1 MLMRRITA
9 KIFLVPAIML
19 ALSVPVFAAKI
30 PDNVQQFISNDFPK
44 TTFRFDGVIILPD
57 NTIYLPLFPAKIL
70 NPETLAVKQTF
81 PSGKTLASKPN
92 VVILNNDFV
101 LLKVLT
107 DTKGNKTIY
116 KMANPPIELRT
127 GLLPQDML
135 VPKGLVI
142 PENLK
147 AIVGNLEI
155 QTVND
160 PGIRVENSK
169 PVVTQLSGST
179 LKTLSQIPQLKN
191 KSFYVASPYSK
202 NIQVLNLGAKTPEY
216 SLAQTNVPISM
227 KAYDD
232 KFLLV
237 TAYDKNSVD
246 VISLADD
253 QIIKQINIKT
263 QPDEI
268 VIDKNK
274 NIAYISSSID
284 SSIYIVNLETMTL
297 SKQIKITGMCEKL
310 YLSDD
315 GTKLFYYDKK
325 TRDIWAIELD
335 NNYLLKEIGKFP
347 NVSKIV
353 YTGDK
358 IYITSRTKNRI
369 AIIDYNT
376 VGLIGEFEICDKP
389 VDMLAFHGRLYVL
402 GAGDNSIQVI
412 DVKTDILTDSIYLNT
427 NGFSTKINRI
437 ENTNIAL
444 ITDTKASLYT
454 VFDLGT
460 NKVIK
465 TIPID
470 IPANTIVVTEKVK
483 KINSSK

>member
-1 MLMRRITA
+1 MKQLKNIATKLCISA
-9 KIFLVPAIML
+9 ILVFSIVAPA
-19 ALSVPVFAAKI
+19 SCAKI
-30 PDNVQQFISNDFPK
+30 PDNIQKVISTDFPK

-57 NTIYLPLFPAKIL
+57 NTIYLPLFPAKII
-70 NPETLAVKQTF
+70 NVEKVSIKQTY
-81 PSGKTLASKPN
+81 PSGKTLAAKPN
-92 VVILNNDFV
+92 IVIFNNDFA

-107 DTKGNKTIY
+107 DTNGNKTIY
-116 KMANPPIELRT
+116 KMANPPLELRT

-147 AIVGNLEI
+147 SIVGNLEI

-179 LKTLSQIPQLKN
+179 LKTLAQIPQLKN
-191 KSFYVASPYSK
+191 KNFYVASPYSK

-227 KAYDD
+227 KAFDD

-237 TAYDKNSVD
+237 TAYEKPSVD

-253 QIIKQINIKT
+253 QIIKQIYTKS
-263 QPDEI
+263 QPCEI
-268 VIDKNK
+268 VIDKTK
-274 NIAYISSSID
+274 NIAYISSPES
-284 SSIYIVNLETMTL
+284 SSIYLVNLETMTL
-297 SKQIKITGMCEKL
+297 TKQIKIPGMCEKL
-310 YLSDD
+310 TLSDD
-315 GTKLFYYDKK
+315 GSKLFYYDKL

-335 NNYLLKEIGKFP
+335 NNYLLKEVGKFP
-347 NVSKIV
+347 NVSKIA
-353 YTGDK
+353 YTNDK
-358 IYITSRTKNRI
+358 IYITSRTKNRL
-369 AIIDYNT
+369 AIIDYKT
-376 VGLIGEFEICDKP
+376 IGLIAEIEICEKP
-389 VDMLAFHGRLYVL
+389 IDMLTFHERVYVL
-402 GAGDNSIQVI
+402 GAGDNSIQII
-412 DVKTDILTDSIYLNT
+412 DAKTDQLTDSIYLNT
-427 NGFSTKINRI
+427 NGFSTKINQI

-444 ITDTKASLYT
+444 VTDTKASLYT

-465 TIPID
+465 SVPID
-470 IPANTIVVTEKVK
+470 IPASSIVVTDKVK
-483 KINSSK
+483 KINK